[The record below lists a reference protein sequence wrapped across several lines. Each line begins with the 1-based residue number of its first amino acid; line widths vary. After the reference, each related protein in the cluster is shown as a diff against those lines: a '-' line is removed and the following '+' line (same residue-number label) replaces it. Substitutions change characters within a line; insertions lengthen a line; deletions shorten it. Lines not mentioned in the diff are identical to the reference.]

1 MIEPAGIEAFYGDAF
16 RELRRRRKW
25 SVRRLAR
32 EAHISPSA
40 LLNYEHGRIA
50 PRAEVI
56 RKIARGLDVTPEELG
71 RVAAS
76 LRRNVAALGTGADH
90 LAARVAADL
99 ADGIEPLAARLAAAE
114 APTPRAA
121 PEEKIC
127 ALAPVVADL
136 GMHDLKELVE
146 ELPSLRCWSFVKLVG
161 EESAQAASVDARR
174 ALELASVA
182 LGVAEEIAGDEGWV
196 SRVFAWAFLA
206 NARRVGSDLR
216 RAEEGFA
223 CSKRFQAEPP
233 AGRPQLPEPWRLLDL
248 EASLRIDLRQLPE
261 ALRLLDQAAEVAP
274 RSGPVRAHILCI
286 RSIALDRMGD
296 LEGSIAALR
305 EALADLDLEA
315 EPHLYCMLQFNLADC
330 LTGVGKAAEAEEML
344 PDLRRLQ
351 AQVGNGLNQI
361 RMRWLE
367 GKIDAGLGRLDLA
380 IKTLSGVLDAFDKE
394 DVRYDEAQAGVEL
407 AGLYLKKG
415 RTADAKRLVFRMVPV
430 FKAKGVHVEA
440 QKALALFRRAV
451 ETETATPELAGRVA
465 DYLRRAQVDPK
476 LVFEEAA

>member
-1 MIEPAGIEAFYGDAF
+1 
-16 RELRRRRKW
+16 
-25 SVRRLAR
+25 
-32 EAHISPSA
+32 
-40 LLNYEHGRIA
+40 
-50 PRAEVI
+50 
-56 RKIARGLDVTPEELG
+56 
-71 RVAAS
+71 
-76 LRRNVAALGTGADH
+76 
-90 LAARVAADL
+90 
-99 ADGIEPLAARLAAAE
+99 
-114 APTPRAA
+114 
-121 PEEKIC
+121 
-127 ALAPVVADL
+127 
-136 GMHDLKELVE
+136 
-146 ELPSLRCWSFVKLVG
+146 
-161 EESAQAASVDARR
+161 
-174 ALELASVA
+174 
-182 LGVAEEIAGDEGWV
+182 
-196 SRVFAWAFLA
+196 
-206 NARRVGSDLR
+206 
-216 RAEEGFA
+216 
-223 CSKRFQAEPP
+223 
-233 AGRPQLPEPWRLLDL
+233 
-248 EASLRIDLRQLPE
+248 
-261 ALRLLDQAAEVAP
+261 
-274 RSGPVRAHILCI
+274 
-286 RSIALDRMGD
+286 
-296 LEGSIAALR
+296 
-305 EALADLDLEA
+305 
-315 EPHLYCMLQFNLADC
+315 LADC